1 MQEPAQL
8 VETKL
13 LVHSGQRQYRV
24 PATLRFDRGR
34 IWFDKSPLL
43 LKGEIKAMRGAKW
56 HGRDEDN
63 PQQIWSVEDCG
74 RNRFQLE
81 YLAGK
86 QVFEWFDRPLVK
98 CRYRQPLMAHQQDL
112 ADSGVT
118 YHYQIW
124 AAEMGVGKTLAA
136 QSVIEHRET
145 GIWFWVGP
153 KTSLPNIEREF
164 KKWNFDAKI
173 SHGWNTDETLISNPC
188 SIRVSSVANN
198 SGPPHV
204 VLLTYDALVKIVA
217 EWKPEW
223 QVPLGVI
230 FDESSRLKNFETKRS
245 RAAYQ
250 LAEMIRRHH
259 GHDGYVILMSG
270 TPSPK
275 SPLDWW
281 SQCEIC
287 WPGFLREGST
297 KSLEARL
304 AFMSELQL
312 DVGLVKKRSGW
323 RDNER
328 KCDKCGDLAA
338 DHEMDSDDCESHE
351 FKPSKNEV
359 GFMYERL
366 RGLVQIKHKKDCLTL
381 PDKRYRVVKCDPSPS
396 MLRVSDAIVKTASST
411 MLGLTLLRELS
422 DGFQYREEQDGFS
435 PCNHCPDQCGKVY
448 EWFTTDGE
456 FVTVGEFLVA
466 TADLASRVE
475 RRESVC
481 PKCNGTGKAPRMIR
495 ITKEVPCPKD
505 GALKQLLEECEETG
519 RVVIFAGFTGSVD
532 RINRLCRGENWDVV
546 QCDGRGF
553 DVQVASG
560 RMPDIKPLDYW
571 ADLENNP
578 RVAFVAHPESGGM
591 SFTLTEARMA
601 IFWSNSFKPEYR
613 IQAEDRIH
621 RKGMDE
627 NLGCEIVDLVHLP
640 SDERVLRVI
649 RENRRLELMTL
660 GELGIAA

>member
-1 MQEPAQL
+1 MPELAQL

-13 LVHSGQRQYRV
+13 LVHSGGRSYRV

-74 RNRFQLE
+74 RNRFQLD

-86 QVFEWFDRPLVK
+86 PVFEWFDRPLVR
-98 CRYRQPLMAHQQDL
+98 CRYRQPLMSHQQDL
-112 ADSGVT
+112 ADAGVT

-145 GIWFWVGP
+145 GLWFWVGP

-164 KKWNFDAKI
+164 KKWKFDAKI
-173 SHGWNTDETLISNPC
+173 LTYSTSALRPPTSD
-188 SIRVSSVANN
+188 A
-198 SGPPHV
+198 GPPTV
-204 VLLTYDALVKIVA
+204 VLLTYDALVRLMTD
-217 EWKPEW
+217 WQPEW

-245 RAAYQ
+245 RAAYE
-250 LAEMIRRHH
+250 LAESIRRQH
-259 GHDGYVILMSG
+259 GHNGYVILMSG

-297 KSLEARL
+297 KALEARL

-323 RDNER
+323 RDDER
-328 KCDKCGDLAA
+328 KCEKCGQPAG
-338 DHEMDSDDCESHE
+338 DHEADSEDCESHE
-351 FKPSKNEV
+351 FKLSKNEV

-422 DGFQYREEQDGFS
+422 DGFQYREEHDGFV
-435 PCNHCPDQCGKVY
+435 PCNHCPDQCGKVF
-448 EWFTTDGE
+448 EWFEVDGDR
-456 FVTVGEFLVA
+456 TYTYPLVDR
-466 TADLASRVE
+466 DLETLNKIE
-475 RRESVC
+475 RREVTC
-481 PKCNGTGKAPRMIR
+481 PKCNGTGKAPRMVR

-505 GALKQLLEECEETG
+505 AALKQLLEECEETG
-519 RVVIFAGFTGSVD
+519 RVVIFAGFTSSVD

-560 RMPDIKPLDYW
+560 RMPDTKPLDYW
-571 ADLENNP
+571 SDLENNP

-640 SDERVLRVI
+640 SDERVLQVI